1 MKHRIEVR
9 VKNKEKVLDG
19 RVMKLPARLVHWLL
33 GDGMKV
39 LVITPGDTVVML
51 TFTRKQQE
59 RRPQSEEDFCL
70 FAIPTDSKRPAVQEG
85 TAGGKHTEGKDSLQ
99 DSCHDG
105 SPAAGSASVFYP
117 VLKG

>member
-39 LVITPGDTVVML
+39 LVITPGDTVGHVDIYPEAAG
-51 TFTRKQQE
+51 K
-59 RRPQSEEDFCL
+59 RPQSEEDFCL

-85 TAGGKHTEGKDSLQ
+85 TAGGKHPEGKDSLQ

>member
-39 LVITPGDTVVML
+39 LVITPGDTVGHVDIYP
-51 TFTRKQQE
+51 E
-59 RRPQSEEDFCL
+59 
-70 FAIPTDSKRPAVQEG
+70 
-85 TAGGKHTEGKDSLQ
+85 
-99 DSCHDG
+99 
-105 SPAAGSASVFYP
+105 AAGKAAAKSHWGQTP
-117 VLKG
+117 LNTDKENKPGLKVL

>member
-39 LVITPGDTVVML
+39 L

-85 TAGGKHTEGKDSLQ
+85 TAGGKHPEGKDSLQ